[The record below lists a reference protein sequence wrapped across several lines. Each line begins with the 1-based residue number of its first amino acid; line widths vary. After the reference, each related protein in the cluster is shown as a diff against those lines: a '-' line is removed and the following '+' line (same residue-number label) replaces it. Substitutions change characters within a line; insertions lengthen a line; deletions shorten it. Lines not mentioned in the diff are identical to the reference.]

1 MQLTDRPTKQKQNM
15 TFLAEILA
23 DACACLDNKIK
34 NITDQKIKTCSE
46 KMCKKNA
53 ESNAHQV
60 SESKWSNTCVTRS
73 KQSRDFQ

>member
-1 MQLTDRPTKQKQNM
+1 MQLTDQPTKQKQNM

-46 KMCKKNA
+46 KC
-53 ESNAHQV
+53 
-60 SESKWSNTCVTRS
+60 
-73 KQSRDFQ
+73 